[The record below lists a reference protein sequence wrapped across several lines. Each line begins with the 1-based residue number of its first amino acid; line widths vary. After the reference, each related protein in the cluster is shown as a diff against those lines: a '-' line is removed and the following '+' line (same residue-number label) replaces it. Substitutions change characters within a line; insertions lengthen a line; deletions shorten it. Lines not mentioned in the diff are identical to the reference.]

1 MLLRSPQEQNMNQ
14 DRIYFVGAHSTGKTT
29 MARWVRDRFGLP
41 MIAEVAR
48 GVLSEMEAQLDSLRS
63 NVELVN
69 HYQSEV
75 YLRQI
80 SSEMQQE
87 GSFVSDRAF
96 CNLAYA
102 AHHATILGQIAKD
115 ERLKTYM
122 QSLTGG
128 IVFYLRP
135 HRELLCD
142 DGVRAGVSWEEV
154 LRIDGMVKFMLE
166 FFEIPYIPV
175 ESLSMQE
182 RTRLIDRVL
191 ELGGVERVQP
201 ELNYM
206 NRPTG
211 IGYEALHRSMR
222 KTSTAEVAKP
232 DLERPDLHLESR

>member
-1 MLLRSPQEQNMNQ
+1 MSQH
-14 DRIYFVGAHSTGKTT
+14 RIYFVGAHSTGKTT
-29 MARWVRDRFGLP
+29 LARWVRDRFDLP

-48 GVLSEMEAQLDSLRS
+48 GVLSEMEAQLDSLRT

-69 HYQSEV
+69 HYQTEV

-102 AHHATILGQIAKD
+102 AHHATILGQVAKD
-115 ERLKTYM
+115 KRLKTYM
-122 QSLTGG
+122 RSLTGG

-135 HRELLCD
+135 HRELLSD

-166 FFEIPYIPV
+166 FFEVPYIPV

-201 ELNYM
+201 ELDYL

-211 IGYEALHRSMR
+211 AGYEALHRGLRTDTPEDSPEEISEQSSLR
-222 KTSTAEVAKP
+222 
-232 DLERPDLHLESR
+232 L

>member
-1 MLLRSPQEQNMNQ
+1 MSQH
-14 DRIYFVGAHSTGKTT
+14 RIYFVGAHSTGKTT
-29 MARWVRDRFGLP
+29 LARWVRDRFGLP

-48 GVLSEMEAQLDSLRS
+48 GVLSEMEAQLDSLRT

-69 HYQSEV
+69 HYQTEV

-102 AHHATILGQIAKD
+102 AHHATILGQVAKD

-135 HRELLCD
+135 HRELLSD

-166 FFEIPYIPV
+166 FFEVPYIPV

-201 ELNYM
+201 ELDYL
-206 NRPTG
+206 NRPPG
-211 IGYEALHRSMR
+211 IGYEALHRGLR
-222 KTSTAEVAKP
+222 AGTSEDSPEQSTEEP
-232 DLERPDLHLESR
+232 SLRR

>member
-1 MLLRSPQEQNMNQ
+1 MTQH
-14 DRIYFVGAHSTGKTT
+14 RIYFVGAHSTGKTT
-29 MARWVRDRFGLP
+29 LARWVRDRFGLP

-48 GVLSEMEAQLDSLRS
+48 GVLSEMEAQLDSLRT
-63 NVELVN
+63 NVDLVN
-69 HYQSEV
+69 HYQTEV

-102 AHHATILGQIAKD
+102 AHHATILGQVARD

-135 HRELLCD
+135 HQELLSD

-166 FFEIPYIPV
+166 FFEVPYIPV

-182 RTRLIDRVL
+182 RTRLVDRVL
-191 ELGGVERVQP
+191 ELGGVDRVQP
-201 ELNYM
+201 ELDYL
-206 NRPTG
+206 NRPANV
-211 IGYEALHRSMR
+211 GYEALHRGLR
-222 KTSTAEVAKP
+222 KQASEGSLEASAEEQSE
-232 DLERPDLHLESR
+232 LRR

>member
-1 MLLRSPQEQNMNQ
+1 MSQH
-14 DRIYFVGAHSTGKTT
+14 RIYFVGAHSTGKTT
-29 MARWVRDRFGLP
+29 LARWVRDRFGLP

-48 GVLSEMEAQLDSLRS
+48 GVLSEMEAQLDSLRT

-69 HYQSEV
+69 HYQTEV

-102 AHHATILGQIAKD
+102 AHHATILGQVAKD
-115 ERLKTYM
+115 ERLRTYM

-135 HRELLCD
+135 HRELLSD
-142 DGVRAGVSWEEV
+142 DGVRAGVSWDEV

-166 FFEIPYIPV
+166 FFEVPYIPV
-175 ESLSMQE
+175 QSLSMQE

-191 ELGGVERVQP
+191 ELSGIERIQP
-201 ELNYM
+201 ELDYL

-211 IGYEALHRSMR
+211 IGYEALHRD
-222 KTSTAEVAKP
+222 P
-232 DLERPDLHLESR
+232 RPDASEDSPKQSTEKSSLNL

>member
-1 MLLRSPQEQNMNQ
+1 MTQ

-63 NVELVN
+63 NVDLVN

-166 FFEIPYIPV
+166 FFEVPYIPV

-211 IGYEALHRSMR
+211 VGYEALNRSRRSASKVEATDQAIDRSDMR
-222 KTSTAEVAKP
+222 
-232 DLERPDLHLESR
+232 LETR